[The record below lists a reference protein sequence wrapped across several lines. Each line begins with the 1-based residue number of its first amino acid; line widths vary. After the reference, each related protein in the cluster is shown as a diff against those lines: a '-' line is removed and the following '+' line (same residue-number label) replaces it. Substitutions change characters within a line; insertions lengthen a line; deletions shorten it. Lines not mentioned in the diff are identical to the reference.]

1 MADRFTSALSSP
13 EMTVVYAIIP
23 LCTVQPFLYL
33 RFTVHS
39 SRFTENPKRK
49 EVKSGKGF
57 HAKGI
62 RRVPFQL
69 GEWFDRFDRLT
80 ALRSSKGRLTTPR
93 KIEGP
98 NLGGVRCCNG
108 HGRVE

>member
-1 MADRFTSALSSP
+1 MADRFTSALSPP
-13 EMTVVYAIIP
+13 EMTVDYATIP
-23 LCTVQPFLYL
+23 LCTVQPFLCL
-33 RFTVHS
+33 RFTVDS

-49 EVKSGKGF
+49 EVKSGKGI

-69 GEWFDRFDRLT
+69 GEWFDR
-80 ALRSSKGRLTTPR
+80 LTTPR

-98 NLGGVRCCNG
+98 NWGGVRCCNG
-108 HGRVE
+108 HGRVERESWQQ